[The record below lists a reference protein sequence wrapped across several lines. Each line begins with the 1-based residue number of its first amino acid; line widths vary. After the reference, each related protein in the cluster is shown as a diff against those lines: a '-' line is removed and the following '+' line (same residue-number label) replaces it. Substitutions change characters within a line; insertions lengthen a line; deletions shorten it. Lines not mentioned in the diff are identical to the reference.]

1 MRFSMLIFKNI
12 LRRKTRSA
20 FTVLG
25 ISIGIATVI
34 ALGAVMNGMTIS
46 MEGML
51 KSGKADFS
59 IAQSGIS
66 DFAFSRVNENRTN
79 EIQELEGV
87 KDATGI
93 LLGFYPIA
101 NNPYVIAWGV
111 ETEDFPLLGMNIIS
125 GSSFSQEHELLIGE
139 IASKEWNKTVDNT
152 LTIRDQEFTITGVFQ
167 TGSMYQDKGVTLSLN
182 KLQQIQNQEGYVTVI
197 YVELEEGANA
207 EEICQQIEQNYPD
220 LVTIKSISELSKVD
234 KGLETLDAA
243 TIVISLL
250 AIIIGGIGV
259 TNTIMMSVY
268 ERTREIGVLRA
279 VGWTKKRILTMVLG
293 ESILLCLFSVLIGSL
308 LGVIGTQLLTLQPII
323 RGLLTPMY
331 ALDTFLRAIIVAFS
345 VGLVGGLYPAY
356 RATKLSPSEALRYE

>member
-1 MRFSMLIFKNI
+1 MQFSTLVFKNI

-25 ISIGIATVI
+25 ISIGIATII
-34 ALGAVMNGMTIS
+34 ALGAVMNGMTTS

-66 DFAFSRVNENRTN
+66 DFAFSRVNENRTS
-79 EIQELEGV
+79 EILELQGV
-87 KDATGI
+87 KDAAGV

-111 ETEDFPLLGMNIIS
+111 KTEDFPLLGMNIIS
-125 GSSFSQEHELLIGE
+125 GSAFSQEHELLIGE
-139 IASKEWNKTVDNT
+139 VASKEWNKTAGDT
-152 LTIRDQEFTITGVFQ
+152 LTIRDEEFNITGVFQ
-167 TGSMYQDKGVTLSLN
+167 TGDMYQDKGVALSLR
-182 KLQQIQNQEGYVTVI
+182 KLQKIQNQEGYVTVI
-197 YVELEEGANA
+197 YVELEEEANA
-207 EEICQQIEQNYPD
+207 EEICQQIEQEFPD
-220 LVTIKSISELSKVD
+220 LVTIKSISELGKVD

-243 TIVISLL
+243 TLAISLL

-259 TNTIMMSVY
+259 TNTIMMSVF

-308 LGVIGTQLLTLQPII
+308 LGVIGTQLLMLQPII
-323 RGLLTPMY
+323 RGLLTPIY
-331 ALDTFLRAIIVAFS
+331 TTDTFLRAFIVAFT